1 MAQISTAVRKRLK
14 RGMRRREQILVKP
27 SHVGKSRLYHFDASL
42 RVAGIGEHH
51 EAISERT
58 GIAPTCAHRKGETR
72 FAQKRWLEDIWIL
85 KSPVGASASLDQHI
99 EWLWNAVAPHRD
111 YFQQLI
117 SQSSS
122 ADVVLGCFS
131 ESPYPYLTVQPDSL
145 RLLRDLD
152 LGISFNFTCV

>member
-85 KSPVGASASLDQHI
+85 KSPLGASASLDQHI
-99 EWLWNAVAPHRD
+99 EWLWNAVAPHRAYRD
-111 YFQQLI
+111 WETIPI
-117 SQSSS
+117 S
-122 ADVVLGCFS
+122 
-131 ESPYPYLTVQPDSL
+131 
-145 RLLRDLD
+145 
-152 LGISFNFTCV
+152 

>member
-1 MAQISTAVRKRLK
+1 
-14 RGMRRREQILVKP
+14 MRRRAQILVKP
-27 SHVGKSRLYHFDASL
+27 SHVGKPRLYHFDASL
-42 RVAGIGEHH
+42 RIAGIGEHH
-51 EAISERT
+51 EAISKRT
-58 GIAPTCAHRKGETR
+58 GIAPAHAHRKGEPK
-72 FAQKRWLEDIWIL
+72 FAQKRWQEDIWIL
-85 KSPVGASASLDQHI
+85 ESPLGATASLDQHI
-99 EWLWNAVAPHRD
+99 EWLWNAVASHRD

-145 RLLRDLD
+145 RLLRELD

>member
-14 RGMRRREQILVKP
+14 RGMRRREQILGKP
-27 SHVGKSRLYHFDASL
+27 SHVGKPRLYRFDASL
-42 RVAGIGEHH
+42 RIAGIGEHH
-51 EAISERT
+51 EAISKRT
-58 GIAPTCAHRKGETR
+58 GIAPTRAHREGETR

-85 KSPVGASASLDQHI
+85 ESPLGASASLDEHI
-99 EWLWNAVAPHRD
+99 EWLWNAIAPHRD

-122 ADVVLGCFS
+122 AGVVLGCFS

-145 RLLRDLD
+145 RLVRQLD